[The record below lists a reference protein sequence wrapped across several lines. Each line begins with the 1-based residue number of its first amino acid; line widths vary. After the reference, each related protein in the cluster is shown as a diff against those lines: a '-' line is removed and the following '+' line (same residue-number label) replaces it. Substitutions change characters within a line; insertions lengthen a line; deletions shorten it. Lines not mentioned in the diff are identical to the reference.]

1 MADGVGVSFDGA
13 WAHTRNAY
21 QHTAVLIDSVNN
33 KVVASS
39 ILSKEYRGH
48 SGNYKNDGTPDM
60 IEYTWSD
67 ARISYFPFCLRF
79 SLFKC

>member
-39 ILSKEYRGH
+39 IL
-48 SGNYKNDGTPDM
+48 
-60 IEYTWSD
+60 
-67 ARISYFPFCLRF
+67 
-79 SLFKC
+79 